1 MFGNPF
7 ANMPP
12 IVKNI
17 LILNVIVFIA
27 QGVFPKLTMELALY
41 PPMSESFMPWQYIT
55 NIFAHGSLSHI
66 FFNMFGVVIFGSMLE
81 RVIGSQKFLIFYLAC
96 GVGASVLYNA
106 IQTAEF
112 YSVYDSASQLVQNI
126 ADNNYMVV
134 KGIQLSST
142 DDYALS
148 RLYRL
153 SEIPALGASGA
164 LFGLLVSF
172 AMFFPDLRLFL
183 LFPPIPIKAK
193 YLALGYVALEFISTL
208 NKVDDGIAHLAHI
221 TGALIGFLLTKFWL
235 KKFKHY

>member
-1 MFGNPF
+1 
-7 ANMPP
+7 
-12 IVKNI
+12 
-17 LILNVIVFIA
+17 
-27 QGVFPKLTMELALY
+27 
-41 PPMSESFMPWQYIT
+41 
-55 NIFAHGSLSHI
+55 
-66 FFNMFGVVIFGSMLE
+66 
-81 RVIGSQKFLIFYLAC
+81 
-96 GVGASVLYNA
+96 
-106 IQTAEF
+106 
-112 YSVYDSASQLVQNI
+112 
-126 ADNNYMVV
+126 MVV
-134 KGIQLSST
+134 KGTQLSST
-142 DDYALS
+142 DDYAIN

-208 NKVDDGIAHLAHI
+208 NKVADGIAHLAHI